1 MSLELAELNLR
12 ARVGDV
18 YVTRDKVRKVS
29 WALAGHVKN
38 WDFILVVM
46 VIYLTIESLGHG
58 VQWEVGVK
66 EV

>member
-1 MSLELAELNLR
+1 MSLRLAELNLG

-18 YVTRDKVRKVS
+18 YVTRDKVRNVS
-29 WALAGHVKN
+29 KGLVGHVKN

-46 VIYLTIESLGHG
+46 VICLTRESIGHG